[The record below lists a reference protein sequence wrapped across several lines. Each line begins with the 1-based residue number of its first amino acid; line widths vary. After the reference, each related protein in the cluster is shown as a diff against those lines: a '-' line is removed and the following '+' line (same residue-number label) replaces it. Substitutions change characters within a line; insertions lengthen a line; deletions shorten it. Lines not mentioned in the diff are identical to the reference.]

1 MMYEDLPDVLPTSLV
16 SLRGGMGALL
26 LLWLCAACP
35 FVAHAQ
41 PAELLVESNVAEATV
56 WIEGEQ
62 VARTNADGQVLLSAL
77 APGQYTVQVRRP
89 GYWSASSR
97 VTLEPDLTT
106 RVTLTLMPRPGG
118 AGGNLL
124 VRTNVSDA
132 VVLVDGE
139 QVGQTGP
146 NGRAFA
152 TGLTAGPHR
161 VVVRKSGYV
170 PARRTVV
177 FDESGLDRSVQ
188 LRLLPGQPSPTGS
201 PLAADTNAEELPEP
215 VITAGAG
222 TPADSGEAVPQP
234 DSSTWAPSRF
244 VVDAGVAGAQVVLN
258 DSVSGRT
265 GSAGRL
271 AVAAAPGTHQI
282 AVRKEGYATA
292 QTTARLAAGERRPV
306 SLSLEPAP
314 SADETAPL
322 ARIGDNLLVLFFVSL
337 VGVAGV
343 VALMIGIAGWK
354 GGVFFR
360 WFRDTTHFDR
370 YDVSEVLRR
379 SETATVYL
387 ANDPNANRR
396 VALKVLD
403 DPYADKPEHVQQFLD
418 RGRTL
423 QRIQEAAPEAPVI
436 AVYRVGRKNDAEDGR
451 PFVALEHLEGETL
464 LSYVKD
470 VGKLSPQAAV
480 SVIRQVCLGLQAAHG
495 IDVHHG
501 ALTPENIIV
510 TQTEPSVTIRLTG
523 FGLDTSDPSTQVLT
537 DRIAGSSAAYFA
549 PEQLRRGEG
558 DWRADIYSVGMLFY
572 KLVTGAPPYAGVS
585 TARLREGK
593 GKTDPPDL
601 PDDVP
606 EHVKPV
612 FYRMV
617 SDDPD
622 RRPTAARVV
631 SILDLIG
638 SSP

>member
-1 MMYEDLPDVLPTSLV
+1 MMYEDLPDFLPTPMC
-16 SLRGGMGALL
+16 LRGSIGGLL
-26 LLWLCAACP
+26 LVWLCLACP
-35 FVAHAQ
+35 VGAQ
-41 PAELLVESNVAEATV
+41 AQLAELLVESNVAQASVRIDGETV
-56 WIEGEQ
+56 GQTNDDGE
-62 VARTNADGQVLLSAL
+62 VLLGAL
-77 APGQYTVQVRRP
+77 TPGQHTVQVRKP
-89 GYWSASSR
+89 GYWNASSR
-97 VTLEPDLTT
+97 VMLEPGLTT

-124 VRTNVSDA
+124 VSTNVTDA

-152 TGLTAGPHR
+152 TGLSAGTHR

-170 PARRTVV
+170 PARRTVL
-177 FDESGLDRSVQ
+177 FDESGLDRSIE
-188 LRLLPGQPSPTGS
+188 LRLLPGRPSPTDA
-201 PLAADTNAEELPEP
+201 PLSADTSAEEVPEP
-215 VITAGAG
+215 VITAGTG
-222 TPADSGEAVPQP
+222 VPADSGEGAAVP
-234 DSSTWAPSRF
+234 DSMARVTARL
-244 VVDAGVAGAQVVLN
+244 VVDAGVAGARVTVN
-258 DSVSGRT
+258 DSLWGRT
-265 GSAGRL
+265 SAEGRL
-271 AVAAAPGTHQI
+271 AVAAAPGTYRV
-282 AVRKEGYATA
+282 AVQKEGYATA
-292 QTTARLAAGERRPV
+292 RTTARLAAGERRPV
-306 SLSLEPAP
+306 SLRLEPAQ
-314 SADETAPL
+314 SVAETTPL
-322 ARIGDNLLVLFFVSL
+322 VRIGDNLVLLFIVSL

-343 VALMIGIAGWK
+343 VGLIIGIAGWK

-360 WFRDTTHFDR
+360 WFRGTAHFDR

-379 SETATVYL
+379 SETTTVYL
-387 ANDPNANRR
+387 ANDPEAHRM

-403 DPYADKPEHVQQFLD
+403 DPYASTPEHVQQFLD

-423 QRIQEAAPEAPVI
+423 QRIQEVAPEAPVI
-436 AVYRVGRKNDAEDGR
+436 NVYRVGREDAAEDGR

-464 LSYVKD
+464 LSYLKN
-470 VGKLSPQAAV
+470 VGKLAPQAAV
-480 SVIRQVCLGLQAAHG
+480 SVIRQVCRALRAAHD
-495 IDVHHG
+495 INVHHG

-510 TQTEPSVTIRLTG
+510 TQTEPDVTIRLTG
-523 FGLDTSDPSTQVLT
+523 FGLDTSDHSTQVLT

-572 KLVTGAPPYAGVS
+572 KLVTGAPPYAGAG
-585 TARLREGK
+585 TARLREQK
-593 GKTDPPDL
+593 ANADAPEL
-601 PDDVP
+601 PDSVP

-638 SSP
+638 SST